1 MAAKELI
8 AISVAP
14 ENGALR
20 KNLRSSSGSLRRG
33 S

>member
-1 MAAKELI
+1 VAAKALT

-14 ENGALR
+14 ENGALW
-20 KNLRSSSGSLRRG
+20 KNLRSSSGSFRRG